1 MSMLSQDAYLD
12 TDTDTSLLNPTRRP
26 KEYVVRVSTF
36 RVRSQGEMV
45 GALGAGLYMVERGSG

>member
-1 MSMLSQDAYLD
+1 MTDTDTD

-26 KEYVVRVSTF
+26 QPTNLRGFFLTKGGVVRVSTF

-45 GALGAGLYMVERGSG
+45 GAP